1 MQQVKVSV
9 VHLTLFR
16 TGPFPSGHSSLP
28 ERPWGRNHIG
38 RLREPK
44 DSSEIAT
51 ATQSKDWLVWKAA
64 RRDYGAGIAAA
75 WGGLDFALSSLA
87 ELTAV
92 AT

>member
-38 RLREPK
+38 RLREQK
-44 DSSEIAT
+44 DSSEIADQHKEKSTKPGGEIT
-51 ATQSKDWLVWKAA
+51 APESPLPVEDSIS
-64 RRDYGAGIAAA
+64 R
-75 WGGLDFALSSLA
+75 SLHWRN
-87 ELTAV
+87 
-92 AT
+92 